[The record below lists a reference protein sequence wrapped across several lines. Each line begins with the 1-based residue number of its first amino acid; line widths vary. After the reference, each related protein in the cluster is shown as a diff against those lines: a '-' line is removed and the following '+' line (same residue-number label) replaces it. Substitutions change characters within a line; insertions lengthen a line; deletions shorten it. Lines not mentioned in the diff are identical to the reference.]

1 MKTKIRFQF
10 AILLSAFLFFSL
22 GNAIAAEGDFSKKKK
37 ENSKTQQVID
47 TLKYNVYK
55 GKIQDKETKEP
66 LIFATI
72 TVKGVNVATVSNNE
86 GVFLLKIAKDLPV
99 SFIEI
104 SYIGYKN
111 LELPI
116 SSLTARKNV
125 LQLESVSVPLN
136 QINIY
141 PLDPL
146 FLVRSILKKVDENYS
161 QTPNMMQGFYRETI
175 KKNRT
180 YVAISEAIVN
190 IYKAGYIQSRD
201 DQVQIFKGRKSQDV
215 KKMDTLLFKLQ
226 GGPATTL
233 LLDVIKN
240 PYNLLS
246 EDFVDNYNFSLK
258 SITKINDKI
267 HYVIEFNQKSEI
279 DLPLYHGL
287 LYVESNNLAL
297 TSAKFSL
304 NLINIAE
311 ASQMF
316 IKRKPAGV
324 VVIPTSADY
333 LVNYREVNGK
343 WYFNYARGE
352 INFKCDWKQKLFNT
366 NYSVMTEVAITD
378 RDDQNAVRF
387 KSFEKFKANQIL
399 SEEVNNFADANYWGE
414 YNTIEPDQSIEAA
427 IRKLKRKSR

>member
-10 AILLSAFLFFSL
+10 AILLSAFLFFSI
-22 GNAIAAEGDFSKKKK
+22 GNAIGAEGDFSKKKK
-37 ENSKTQQVID
+37 ENPKVQQVID

-55 GKIQDKETKEP
+55 GVIQDKATKAP

-86 GVFLLKIAKDLPV
+86 GEFLLKIAKDLPV
-99 SFIEI
+99 SSIEI

-111 LELPI
+111 LEFPI
-116 SSLTARKNV
+116 SSLTAKKNV
-125 LQLESVSVPLN
+125 LQLESVSIPLN

-146 FLVRSILKKVDENYS
+146 FLVRSILKKVAENYS
-161 QTPNMMQGFYRETI
+161 QSPNMMQGFYRETI

-180 YVAISEAIVN
+180 YVAISEAVVN
-190 IYKAGYIQSRD
+190 IHKAGYVQSRD

-246 EDFVDNYNFSLK
+246 DDFVGNYNFSLK
-258 SITKINDKI
+258 SITKINDKV
-267 HYVIEFNQKSEI
+267 HYVIEFNQNPEI
-279 DLPLYHGL
+279 DLPLYYGL

-304 NLINIAE
+304 NLTNTAE

-324 VVIPTSADY
+324 VVTPTSADY
-333 LVNYREVNGK
+333 LVNYHEMDGK

-352 INFKCDWKQKLFNT
+352 INFKCDWKRKLFNT

-378 RDDQNAVRF
+378 RDDQNVVRF
-387 KSFEKFKANQIL
+387 KPFEKFKASQVL